1 MAVREV
7 LTYPDPVL
15 KQLCA
20 PAQPE
25 DVARV
30 ATDLLDTM
38 RSFDHCVG
46 LAAPQIGEPVRIAVV
61 DVSAHP
67 RAKDPHGLMVLVNP
81 RVTAR
86 SEGSKVSREG
96 CLSLPDLTANV
107 RRPRKA
113 TVEFTGYLAPATPGG
128 NRTAGSIE
136 GDAATTEPGATRP
149 DTADSDPADPAGHAV
164 HRVDLASF
172 EARCVLHEI
181 DHLDGI
187 LFLDRVA
194 SITDDLFRR
203 QTYR

>member
-7 LTYPDPVL
+7 LTYPHPLL
-15 KQLCA
+15 KQVCA
-20 PAQPE
+20 PAQPDE
-25 DVARV
+25 IEPVVA
-30 ATDLLDTM
+30 DLLDTM
-38 RSFDHCVG
+38 NSFDHCVG
-46 LAAPQIGEPVRIAVV
+46 LAAPQIGHALRIAVV
-61 DVSAHP
+61 DITGHP
-67 RAKDPHGLMVLVNP
+67 RAKDPQGLMVLVNP
-81 RVTAR
+81 KVTRR

-113 TVEFTGYLAPATPGG
+113 SIAFGDREVELAG
-128 NRTAGSIE
+128 
-136 GDAATTEPGATRP
+136 
-149 DTADSDPADPAGHAV
+149 
-164 HRVDLASF
+164 F

-203 QTYR
+203 QEYR

>member
-1 MAVREV
+1 MAARRV
-7 LTYPDPVL
+7 LTYPDPIL
-15 KQLCA
+15 KQVCA
-20 PAQPE
+20 PARQNE
-25 DVARV
+25 VDALVA
-30 ATDLLDTM
+30 DLIDTM

-46 LAAPQIGEPVRIAVV
+46 LAAPQIGVASRVAVI
-61 DVSAHP
+61 DVSGHP
-67 RAKDPHGLMVLVNP
+67 HAKDPHGLIVLVNP
-81 RVTAR
+81 RIVSV

-113 TVEFTGYLAPATPGG
+113 VVETGTDPGE
-128 NRTAGSIE
+128 IE
-136 GDAATTEPGATRP
+136 VR
-149 DTADSDPADPAGHAV
+149 
-164 HRVDLASF
+164 SF

-203 QTYR
+203 QTYRD

>member
-15 KQLCA
+15 KTVCA
-20 PAQPE
+20 PAQPDE
-25 DVARV
+25 VGPV
-30 ATDLLDTM
+30 VEDLLDTM
-38 RSFDHCVG
+38 ASFEHCVG
-46 LAAPQIGEPVRIAVV
+46 LAAPQIGASVRIAVV

-81 RVTAR
+81 RVVAR

-113 TVEFTGYLAPATPGG
+113 TVEFTGHLATDPRDPEAY
-128 NRTAGSIE
+128 AG
-136 GDAATTEPGATRP
+136 
-149 DTADSDPADPAGHAV
+149 
-164 HRVDLASF
+164 HRVDLSSF

>member
-7 LTYPDPVL
+7 LTYPHPLL
-15 KQLCA
+15 KQVCT
-20 PAQPE
+20 PAQPDE
-25 DVARV
+25 IEPVV
-30 ATDLLDTM
+30 TDLLDTM
-38 RSFDHCVG
+38 NSFDHCVG
-46 LAAPQIGEPVRIAVV
+46 LAAPQIGHTVRIAVV
-61 DVSAHP
+61 DITGHP
-67 RAKDPHGLMVLVNP
+67 RAKEPQGLMVLVNP

-86 SEGSKVSREG
+86 SQGSKVSREG

-113 TVEFTGYLAPATPGG
+113 TVAFGDQEVELAG
-128 NRTAGSIE
+128 
-136 GDAATTEPGATRP
+136 
-149 DTADSDPADPAGHAV
+149 
-164 HRVDLASF
+164 F

-203 QTYR
+203 QNYR

>member
-1 MAVREV
+1 MAVRKV
-7 LTYPDPVL
+7 LTYPDPML
-15 KQLCA
+15 KQVCA
-20 PAQPE
+20 PARQDE
-25 DVARV
+25 VDDLVA
-30 ATDLLDTM
+30 DLVDTM

-46 LAAPQIGEPVRIAVV
+46 LAAPQIGVASRVAVI
-61 DVSAHP
+61 DVSGHP
-67 RAKDPHGLMVLVNP
+67 HAKDPHGLIVLVNP
-81 RVTAR
+81 KITAT

-113 TVEFTGYLAPATPGG
+113 TVETGSGE
-128 NRTAGSIE
+128 IE
-136 GDAATTEPGATRP
+136 VR
-149 DTADSDPADPAGHAV
+149 
-164 HRVDLASF
+164 SF

-203 QTYR
+203 QNYGD

>member
-1 MAVREV
+1 VAVREV
-7 LTYPDPVL
+7 LTYPHPLL

-25 DVARV
+25 EVDEVV
-30 ATDLLDTM
+30 GDLIDTM
-38 RSFDHCVG
+38 NSFEHCVG
-46 LAAPQIGEPVRIAVV
+46 LAAPQIGYPLRIAVV
-61 DVSAHP
+61 DVTGHP
-67 RAKDPHGLMVLVNP
+67 RAKEPHGLMVMVNP
-81 RVTAR
+81 KVTAR

-107 RRPRKA
+107 RRPRRA
-113 TVEFTGYLAPATPGG
+113 SVAFGGDEF
-128 NRTAGSIE
+128 
-136 GDAATTEPGATRP
+136 
-149 DTADSDPADPAGHAV
+149 
-164 HRVDLASF
+164 DLKGF

-203 QTYR
+203 QDYR

>member
-1 MAVREV
+1 M
-7 LTYPDPVL
+7 L
-15 KQLCA
+15 KQVCV
-20 PAQPE
+20 PAQPDE
-25 DVARV
+25 IEPVV
-30 ATDLLDTM
+30 TDLIDTM
-38 RSFDHCVG
+38 RSFEHCVG
-46 LAAPQIGEPVRIAVV
+46 LAAPQIGEPFRIAVV

-81 RVTAR
+81 KVTAR

-107 RRPRKA
+107 RRPRRA
-113 TVEFTGYLAPATPGG
+113 TVSFGEQ
-128 NRTAGSIE
+128 E
-136 GDAATTEPGATRP
+136 
-149 DTADSDPADPAGHAV
+149 
-164 HRVDLASF
+164 VDLKGF

-203 QTYR
+203 QDYR

>member
-7 LTYPDPVL
+7 LTYPHPLL
-15 KQLCA
+15 KQVCT
-20 PAQPE
+20 PAQPDE
-25 DVARV
+25 IEPVV
-30 ATDLLDTM
+30 TDLLDTM
-38 RSFDHCVG
+38 NSFDHCVG
-46 LAAPQIGEPVRIAVV
+46 LAAPQIGQTVRIAVV
-61 DVSAHP
+61 DITGHP
-67 RAKDPHGLMVLVNP
+67 RAKEPHGLMVLVNP

-86 SEGSKVSREG
+86 SQGSKVSREG

-113 TVEFTGYLAPATPGG
+113 TVAFGDKEVELAG
-128 NRTAGSIE
+128 
-136 GDAATTEPGATRP
+136 
-149 DTADSDPADPAGHAV
+149 
-164 HRVDLASF
+164 F

-203 QTYR
+203 QNYR

>member
-1 MAVREV
+1 VAVREV
-7 LTYPDPVL
+7 LTYPNPLL
-15 KQLCA
+15 KQVCA
-20 PAQPE
+20 PAQPDE
-25 DVARV
+25 IEPVVA
-30 ATDLLDTM
+30 DLIDTM
-38 RSFDHCVG
+38 NSFEHCVG
-46 LAAPQIGEPVRIAVV
+46 LAAPQIGHALRIAVV
-61 DVSAHP
+61 DVTGHP

-81 RVTAR
+81 KVTGR

-113 TVEFTGYLAPATPGG
+113 TVAFGEREVELKG
-128 NRTAGSIE
+128 
-136 GDAATTEPGATRP
+136 
-149 DTADSDPADPAGHAV
+149 
-164 HRVDLASF
+164 F

-203 QTYR
+203 QQYR

>member
-7 LTYPDPVL
+7 LTYPHPLL
-15 KQLCA
+15 KQVCT
-20 PAQPE
+20 PAQPDE
-25 DVARV
+25 IEPVV
-30 ATDLLDTM
+30 TDLLDTM
-38 RSFDHCVG
+38 NSFDHCVG
-46 LAAPQIGEPVRIAVV
+46 LAAPQIGHTVRIAVV
-61 DVSAHP
+61 DITGHP
-67 RAKDPHGLMVLVNP
+67 RAKEPQGLMVLVNP

-86 SEGSKVSREG
+86 SQGSKVSREG

-113 TVEFTGYLAPATPGG
+113 TVAFGDNEVELAG
-128 NRTAGSIE
+128 
-136 GDAATTEPGATRP
+136 
-149 DTADSDPADPAGHAV
+149 
-164 HRVDLASF
+164 F

-203 QTYR
+203 QNYR

>member
-7 LTYPDPVL
+7 LTYPHPLL
-15 KQLCA
+15 KQVCA
-20 PAQPE
+20 PAQPDE
-25 DVARV
+25 IEPVVA
-30 ATDLLDTM
+30 DLLDTM
-38 RSFDHCVG
+38 NSFDHCVG
-46 LAAPQIGEPVRIAVV
+46 LAAPQIGHALRIAVV
-61 DVSAHP
+61 DITGHP
-67 RAKDPHGLMVLVNP
+67 RAKDPQGLMVLVNP
-81 RVTAR
+81 KVTRR

-113 TVEFTGYLAPATPGG
+113 TVAFGDREVELAG
-128 NRTAGSIE
+128 
-136 GDAATTEPGATRP
+136 
-149 DTADSDPADPAGHAV
+149 
-164 HRVDLASF
+164 F

-203 QTYR
+203 QDYR

>member
-1 MAVREV
+1 VAVREV
-7 LTYPDPVL
+7 LTYPHPLL
-15 KQLCA
+15 KQVCA

-25 DVARV
+25 EIEPVVR
-30 ATDLLDTM
+30 DLIDTM
-38 RSFDHCVG
+38 NSFEHCVG
-46 LAAPQIGEPVRIAVV
+46 LAAPQIGEALRIAVV
-61 DVSAHP
+61 DVTGHP

-107 RRPRKA
+107 RRPRRA
-113 TVEFTGYLAPATPGG
+113 TVRF
-128 NRTAGSIE
+128 
-136 GDAATTEPGATRP
+136 GDEE
-149 DTADSDPADPAGHAV
+149 
-164 HRVDLASF
+164 VDLKGF

-203 QTYR
+203 QDYR

>member
-1 MAVREV
+1 MAVRTV
-7 LTYPDPVL
+7 LTYPDPIL
-15 KQLCA
+15 KQVCA
-20 PAQPE
+20 PARQGE
-25 DVARV
+25 VDELVA
-30 ATDLLDTM
+30 DLVDTM

-46 LAAPQIGEPVRIAVV
+46 LAAPQIGIASRVAV
-61 DVSAHP
+61 IDVSDHP
-67 RAKDPHGLMVLVNP
+67 HAKDPHGLIVLVNP
-81 RVTAR
+81 KITAV

-113 TVEFTGYLAPATPGG
+113 TIDTGTGE
-128 NRTAGSIE
+128 IE
-136 GDAATTEPGATRP
+136 VR
-149 DTADSDPADPAGHAV
+149 
-164 HRVDLASF
+164 SF

-203 QTYR
+203 QNYRD

>member
-7 LTYPDPVL
+7 LIYPHPLL
-15 KQLCA
+15 KQVCT
-20 PAQPE
+20 PAQPDE
-25 DVARV
+25 IEPAVA
-30 ATDLLDTM
+30 DLLDTM
-38 RSFDHCVG
+38 NSFDHCVG
-46 LAAPQIGEPVRIAVV
+46 LAAPQIGHALRIAVV
-61 DVSAHP
+61 DITGHP
-67 RAKDPHGLMVLVNP
+67 RAKEPHGLMILINP
-81 RVTAR
+81 KVTAR

-113 TVEFTGYLAPATPGG
+113 TVAF
-128 NRTAGSIE
+128 
-136 GDAATTEPGATRP
+136 GDDEVELKG
-149 DTADSDPADPAGHAV
+149 
-164 HRVDLASF
+164 F

-203 QTYR
+203 QEYR

>member
-7 LTYPDPVL
+7 LTYPHPLL
-15 KQLCA
+15 KQVCT
-20 PAQPE
+20 PAQPDE
-25 DVARV
+25 IEPVV
-30 ATDLLDTM
+30 TDLLDTM
-38 RSFDHCVG
+38 NSFDHCVG
-46 LAAPQIGEPVRIAVV
+46 LAAPQIGHTVRIAVV
-61 DVSAHP
+61 DITGHP
-67 RAKDPHGLMVLVNP
+67 RAKEPQGLMVLVNP

-86 SEGSKVSREG
+86 SQGSKVSREG

-113 TVEFTGYLAPATPGG
+113 TVAFGDKEVELAG
-128 NRTAGSIE
+128 
-136 GDAATTEPGATRP
+136 
-149 DTADSDPADPAGHAV
+149 
-164 HRVDLASF
+164 F

-203 QTYR
+203 QNYR

>member
-1 MAVREV
+1 VAVREV
-7 LTYPDPVL
+7 LTYPHPML
-15 KQLCA
+15 KQVCA

-25 DVARV
+25 EVERV
-30 ATDLLDTM
+30 TTDLIDTM
-38 RSFDHCVG
+38 DSFEHCVG
-46 LAAPQIGEPVRIAVV
+46 LAAPQIGEPVRIAVI
-61 DVSAHP
+61 DLTGHP
-67 RAKDPHGLMVLVNP
+67 RVKEPHGRLVLVNP

-113 TVEFTGYLAPATPGG
+113 TVEFGG
-128 NRTAGSIE
+128 RGIEFAG
-136 GDAATTEPGATRP
+136 
-149 DTADSDPADPAGHAV
+149 
-164 HRVDLASF
+164 F

-203 QTYR
+203 QEYR

>member
-7 LTYPDPVL
+7 LTYPHPLL

-20 PAQPE
+20 PAQPDE
-25 DVARV
+25 IEPVV
-30 ATDLLDTM
+30 TDLIDTM
-38 RSFDHCVG
+38 HSFDHCIG
-46 LAAPQIGEPVRIAVV
+46 LAAPQIGEALRIAVV
-61 DVSAHP
+61 DITGHP
-67 RAKDPHGLMVLVNP
+67 KAKDPHGLMILVNP
-81 RVTAR
+81 KVTAR

-107 RRPRKA
+107 RRPRRA
-113 TVEFTGYLAPATPGG
+113 TVSF
-128 NRTAGSIE
+128 
-136 GDAATTEPGATRP
+136 GDQE
-149 DTADSDPADPAGHAV
+149 
-164 HRVDLASF
+164 VDLKGF

-203 QTYR
+203 QNYG

>member
-1 MAVREV
+1 VAVREV
-7 LTYPDPVL
+7 LTYPHPLL
-15 KQLCA
+15 KQVCA
-20 PAQPE
+20 PAQPDE
-25 DVARV
+25 IEPVVA
-30 ATDLLDTM
+30 DLLDTM
-38 RSFDHCVG
+38 NSFDHCVG
-46 LAAPQIGEPVRIAVV
+46 LAAPQIGHTLRIAVV
-61 DVSAHP
+61 DITGHP

-81 RVTAR
+81 KVTSR

-113 TVEFTGYLAPATPGG
+113 TVAFGDQEVQLAG
-128 NRTAGSIE
+128 
-136 GDAATTEPGATRP
+136 
-149 DTADSDPADPAGHAV
+149 
-164 HRVDLASF
+164 F

-203 QTYR
+203 QNYA

>member
-1 MAVREV
+1 MAARQV
-7 LTYPDPVL
+7 LTYPDPRL
-15 KQLCA
+15 KTVCA
-20 PAQPE
+20 PAQTGKGE
-25 DVARV
+25 GERTRQVV
-30 ATDLLDTM
+30 TDLLDTM

-46 LAAPQIGEPVRIAVV
+46 LAAPQIGETIRIAVV
-61 DVSAHP
+61 DITGHP
-67 RAKDPHGLMVLVNP
+67 KARDPHGLMVLVNP
-81 RVTAR
+81 RIVHR

-107 RRPRKA
+107 RRSRKA
-113 TVEFTGYLAPATPGG
+113 TVEFQDGQRDLEMSQVQLAG
-128 NRTAGSIE
+128 
-136 GDAATTEPGATRP
+136 
-149 DTADSDPADPAGHAV
+149 
-164 HRVDLASF
+164 F